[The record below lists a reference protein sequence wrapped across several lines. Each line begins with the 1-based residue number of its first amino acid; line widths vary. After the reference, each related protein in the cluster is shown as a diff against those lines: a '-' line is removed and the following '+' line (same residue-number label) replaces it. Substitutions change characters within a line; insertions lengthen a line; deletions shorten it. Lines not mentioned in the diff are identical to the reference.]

1 MTKKWIINWLTQEK
15 AYSDC
20 IKCNET
26 KAVTI
31 LIVNFYV

>member
-1 MTKKWIINWLTQEK
+1 MYYKLVNSRKK